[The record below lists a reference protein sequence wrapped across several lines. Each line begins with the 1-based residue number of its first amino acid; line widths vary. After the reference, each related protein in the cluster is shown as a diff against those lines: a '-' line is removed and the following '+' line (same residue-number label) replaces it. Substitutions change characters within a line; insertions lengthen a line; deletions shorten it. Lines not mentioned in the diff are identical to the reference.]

1 MEPIDVVIP
10 WVDDTDP
17 VWKAERG
24 KYLFEFQ
31 EASSR
36 LSHYFR
42 DWDTLRYVFRSIERN
57 MPWIR
62 NVHFLT
68 WGHLPEWLNTA
79 HPQLRIHKH
88 SDFFSKDSVLP
99 VFSSHPIEMNLMN
112 IDGLAEKF
120 IYFNDDTLVVK
131 PVGPER
137 FFVGDLPVDSLV
149 WDFPRGGWLYDRIR
163 IRDSYADIC
172 KNSIRLILDRIS
184 LGKLAQGKKE
194 FLYHS
199 SYPLGDRLR
208 NRFFTTIGLREW
220 IKVNHHPQPYTLSTL
235 KKCRELF
242 EDAIRETSKNRFR
255 TNQDVNQYLYRDYA
269 LLSGNFHPYFH
280 GDSFCFVLSSVERY
294 NKTRHN
300 LIERAL
306 VCLNDSPF
314 LKEEEYPLLKQKV
327 ACDLEQ
333 CLPLKSDFEK

>member
-1 MEPIDVVIP
+1 MEPIDIVLP
-10 WVDDTDP
+10 WVDDSDP
-17 VWKAERG
+17 DWKSERV
-24 KYLFEFQ
+24 KYLPDFQ
-31 EASSR
+31 NNPNQF
-36 LSHYFR
+36 SHYFR
-42 DWDTLRYVFRSIERN
+42 DWDTLRYVFRSIEFN
-57 MPWIR
+57 MPWVR

-68 WGHLPEWLNTA
+68 CGHLPSWLDTANTK
-79 HPQLRIHKH
+79 LRIHKH
-88 SDFFSKDSVLP
+88 SDFFAKDSVLP

-172 KNSIRLILDRIS
+172 KNSIRLILNRIS
-184 LGKLAQGKKE
+184 LEKLAQGKKE

-199 SYPLGDRLR
+199 SYPLGDRVR
-208 NRFFTTIGLREW
+208 NHFFTAIGLRAW

-242 EDAIRETSKNRFR
+242 GDAIRETSKHRFR

-269 LLSGNFHPYFH
+269 LLSGNFYPHFH
-280 GDSFCFVLSSVERY
+280 NDSFCFVLASIDLY

-300 LIERAL
+300 LFEKTL
-306 VCLNDSPF
+306 NCLNDSPF
-314 LKEEEYPLLKQKV
+314 LKEEEYPRLKEKV
-327 ACDLEQ
+327 DMDLEK
-333 CLPLKSDFEK
+333 CLPHKSSFEK